1 MTRKTRPLSQ
11 IQQWMHQVITHPGG
25 IENGIR
31 SDRANRHIRL
41 REDQLDHVIEPS
53 QQMSSRDRM
62 AVYGNA
68 YFARLV
74 ECLGQEFS
82 ALKYALGEDAFNG
95 FAFQYI
101 QSCPSESYTLNEL
114 GRQLP
119 EFFRQTR
126 PENVPSPGWPDFMI
140 DLAALQRIYAEV
152 FDSDGPENTPPA
164 NWDELKGLNA
174 QQAAGITLKPF
185 ASLRMLETSYPV
197 HDYISAVRRDE
208 SPEIPASRPTWI
220 IISRLDYVVRRRAV
234 SRSEFTLLREL
245 HRGASLGSAIKATA
259 VQCPDEEQ
267 DMFDELENW
276 FFRWGQARWFES
288 IRRVE
293 ENG

>member
-1 MTRKTRPLSQ
+1 MTRKVRSLSR

-25 IENGIR
+25 IESGIR
-31 SDRANRHIRL
+31 SDAANKHIRL
-41 REDQLDHVIEPS
+41 REDQLDDVIEPS

-62 AVYGNA
+62 AVYGSA

-74 ECLGQEFS
+74 ECLGEEFS
-82 ALKYALGEDAFNG
+82 ALKYALGEEAFNG

-101 QSCPSESYTLNEL
+101 QSCPSESYTLSEL
-114 GRQLP
+114 GRRLP

-126 PENVPSPGWPDFMI
+126 PEDVPSPGWPDFMV

-164 NWDELKGLNA
+164 NWDTLKGLNA
-174 QQAAGITLKPF
+174 QQAAGIILKPF
-185 ASLRMLETSYPV
+185 ACLRMLETSYPV
-197 HDYISAVRRDE
+197 HDYISAVRRGE
-208 SPEIPASRPTWI
+208 SPEIPAARPAWI

-234 SRSEFTLLREL
+234 SRSEFALLREL
-245 HRGASLGSAIKATA
+245 LRGASLGNAIKAAA

-267 DMFDELENW
+267 SMFEELENW

-288 IRRVE
+288 IRRDK
-293 ENG
+293 GDG